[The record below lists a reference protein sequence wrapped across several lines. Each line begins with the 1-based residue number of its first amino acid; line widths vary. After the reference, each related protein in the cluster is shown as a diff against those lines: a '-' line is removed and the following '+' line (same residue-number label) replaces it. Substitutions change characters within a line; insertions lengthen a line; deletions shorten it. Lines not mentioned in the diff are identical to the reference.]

1 MDLRTFIKELEKHG
15 LVENVKRQVDW
26 KHEIGRLTRTAST
39 ALLFSD
45 IKDYPGHT
53 VFTGGQRTLSHI
65 AVALGLPPETD
76 RKAVLSFM
84 RGRLRLPVQPE
95 IVSGQ
100 APVFQNRIKGKGI
113 DLYRFPVP
121 WWSEID
127 GGRFIGTWHLNV
139 TEDPLTGKRNV
150 GVYRMQ
156 VISKN
161 EATVSVSPAS
171 HLAMHMKNAE
181 RRGRSLGMAVC
192 IGVDELAVMAAGAA
206 FPSDVDEY
214 SMAGALRQKPL
225 ELVRCD
231 TVDLEVPSDSE
242 IVLEGE
248 LVAGK
253 RAKDGPYLDYAGIPS
268 SNPHAFVFRV
278 KGIAHRDSPVFRG
291 TSVGVP
297 GAEDHQ
303 LQAVL
308 SRLGLVD
315 FHGSRVRQKMQNVL
329 LKNRCF
335 RLFQMTGRIGSVIH
349 S

>member
-1 MDLRTFIKELEKHG
+1 MELRTFITELEKHG
-15 LVENVKRQVDW
+15 LLETVRKQVDW
-26 KHEIGRLTRTAST
+26 KYEIGRLTRRAGT
-39 ALLFSD
+39 ALLFPD
-45 IKDYPGHT
+45 VKDYPGHKI
-53 VFTGGQRTLSHI
+53 FTGGQRTLSHI
-65 AVALGLPPETD
+65 AVALGLPPETG
-76 RKAVLSFM
+76 RKAVVSVM
-84 RGRLRLPVQPE
+84 RQRLRSPVQPE
-95 IVSGQ
+95 VITGRVP
-100 APVFQNRIKGKGI
+100 AFQNRIRGKGV

-139 TEDPLTGKRNV
+139 TKDPFTGKRNI

-156 VISKN
+156 VISQQ

-171 HLAMHMKNAE
+171 HLAMHMKKAE
-181 RRGRSLGMAVC
+181 ERGQSLEMAVC

-225 ELVRCD
+225 ELVRCE

-278 KGIAHRDSPVFRG
+278 KSIAHRDSPVFRG

-303 LQAVL
+303 LQSVL

-315 FHGSRVRQKMQNVL
+315 FHGSRIRQKMQNVCL
-329 LKNRCF
+329 MNRCF